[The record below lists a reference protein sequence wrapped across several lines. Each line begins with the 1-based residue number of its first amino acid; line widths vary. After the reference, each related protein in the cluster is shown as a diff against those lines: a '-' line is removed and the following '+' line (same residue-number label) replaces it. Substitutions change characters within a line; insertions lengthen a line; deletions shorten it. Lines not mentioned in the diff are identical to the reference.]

1 MKYTKE
7 VTEARKVY
15 DSLVIE
21 QREAKK
27 ELEAV
32 KAEIR
37 AKLDGKPSPHKFE
50 ELKKQ
55 ETQLE
60 ARLGDLPVLIAD
72 ARDATIAALLEYKK
86 EMHEMATAAAESA
99 IAAAVPEIKKV
110 AEACVALDKAVARG
124 CKALADLSGEPVEV
138 SIDWLIEQSAKIYY
152 NERLP
157 DGRNLSF
164 EDRKHKRLSGYLS
177 EIAKSYAIKLGW
189 EADNLKPKERMW

>member
-1 MKYTKE
+1 MKYSKE

-32 KAEIR
+32 RAEIR
-37 AKLDGKPSPHKFE
+37 AKLEGKPSPHKFE

-55 ETQLE
+55 EAKLE

-72 ARDATIAALLEYKK
+72 ARDATIAALREYQK
-86 EMHEMATAAAESA
+86 EMREMATAAAENA
-99 IAAAVPEIKKV
+99 VAAAVPEIKKV
-110 AEACVALDKAVARG
+110 ADACGALDKAIARG
-124 CKALADLSGEPVEV
+124 CKALADLSGEPVEF
-138 SIDWLIEQSAKIYY
+138 SIDWLLEQSAKIYY

-157 DGRNLSF
+157 DGSSLSF
-164 EDRKHKRLSGYLS
+164 GDRMHKRLEGYLH
-177 EIAKSYAIKLGW
+177 EIASSYAYRLGT
-189 EADNLKPKERMW
+189 EADRMKPKERIW